1 MEPDTSFAI
10 QTKPFARELETGQMI
25 SHYRVERRLGAGGM
39 GVVYLAHDTQLNR
52 PVALK
57 LLQAD
62 LTQNPARVSRF
73 RQEARAV
80 SALNHPNILTIY
92 KVGQAKEKE
101 GGAHFIATEF
111 VDGQTLREHCRKD
124 SLPLGKALDVLI
136 QVAAALTAA
145 HEAGIIH
152 RDIKPENIMLR
163 RDGLVKV
170 LDFGLAK
177 LTDKWRD
184 REMGRQGD
192 GGTERH
198 KLSPSPH
205 PPIPSSSFSTAP
217 GIVMGT
223 VSYMSPE
230 QARGLEVDHRSDLF
244 SLGVVMYELLSGHA
258 PFTGETTA
266 DVLAALLSGDPR
278 PLNAYRTAL
287 PAALQEIVNRALA
300 KPLDERYQSARA
312 IGDDLKRLKEELEF
326 EAKLKGYAGGKDDIL
341 MLPVGATA
349 NSAEQTTFATRAI
362 AQPAAKPKAATAA
375 LSPRNLSLIALA
387 LLLTLTALIYWQP
400 WRGKTIDS
408 VAVLPFVNATN
419 DPQMEYLSDGL
430 TESLIDNL
438 SQLTSLRV
446 ISRSAAFVYKDRETD
461 PVGIGKNLKV
471 SAVVKGRV
479 LQEGNQFHIQLELLR
494 TADAESLWSET
505 FQGPLNGVLALQ
517 EELSRNIAQK
527 LRQQLSNTERTQIAK
542 RQTQN
547 SEAFPLYLQGIFYW
561 NKRTAAG
568 MTQAM
573 DYFKQAIEKDP
584 SYAMAYVGLSD
595 AYSALSA
602 YHVKPPMEVMPP
614 AREAAAHALRIDD
627 QLAEAHAS
635 MGRLLTDYYWDWDYA
650 DREFQRAIQLKPG
663 YSNTHLWYSSLL
675 ASLGKFDDAVRE
687 ANLALELDNYSPVAR
702 TQLGSI
708 LYRSRRYDEAVA
720 VLQKMLDQEPNS
732 LTALNYLALCHLK
745 QEKYDDAIS
754 EFQKA
759 VAAAP
764 KFPDF
769 TALLGFAYG
778 LTGQPDR
785 ARQSLAKLDEFARIT
800 YVAPSNYGAVYA
812 GLGNLDKAFEYL
824 EKTYEERSPN
834 IRALKTDPI
843 YDVLR
848 NDARFT
854 EMLRRV
860 KLAP

>member
-1 MEPDTSFAI
+1 
-10 QTKPFARELETGQMI
+10 
-25 SHYRVERRLGAGGM
+25 
-39 GVVYLAHDTQLNR
+39 
-52 PVALK
+52 
-57 LLQAD
+57 
-62 LTQNPARVSRF
+62 
-73 RQEARAV
+73 
-80 SALNHPNILTIY
+80 
-92 KVGQAKEKE
+92 
-101 GGAHFIATEF
+101 
-111 VDGQTLREHCRKD
+111 
-124 SLPLGKALDVLI
+124 
-136 QVAAALTAA
+136 
-145 HEAGIIH
+145 
-152 RDIKPENIMLR
+152 
-163 RDGLVKV
+163 
-170 LDFGLAK
+170 
-177 LTDKWRD
+177 
-184 REMGRQGD
+184 
-192 GGTERH
+192 
-198 KLSPSPH
+198 
-205 PPIPSSSFSTAP
+205 
-217 GIVMGT
+217 
-223 VSYMSPE
+223 
-230 QARGLEVDHRSDLF
+230 
-244 SLGVVMYELLSGHA
+244 
-258 PFTGETTA
+258 
-266 DVLAALLSGDPR
+266 
-278 PLNAYRTAL
+278 TAL